1 MGPGVALIDGR
12 EACGSRKGDSGLGSD
27 GLDLLN
33 CGLGARPGPKDWL
46 KFGRDGVGGVYV

>member
-1 MGPGVALIDGR
+1 MALIDGL
-12 EACGSRKGDSGLGSD
+12 EACGSRNGDSGLGSD

-46 KFGRDGVGGVYV
+46 KFGSDGVGGV